1 MAKKSTIENNNHR
14 KEVVKQYASRRA
26 KLKTLVM
33 DKELSFEERFQANIK
48 LAQLPRNSAK
58 IRIRNRCALSGRPRG
73 YYRKMDL
80 SRIALRELASNGLIP
95 GMTKS
100 SW

>member
-14 KEVVKQYASRRA
+14 RELVRQYAPRRA
-26 KLKTLVM
+26 KLKALVM
-33 DKELSFEERFQANIK
+33 DKSLSFEERFQANIK

-58 IRIRNRCALSGRPRG
+58 IRVRNRCALSGRPRG

-80 SRIALRELASNGLIP
+80 SRIALRELASSGLIP

>member
-1 MAKKSTIENNNHR
+1 MAKKSTIENNNRRR
-14 KEVVKQYASRRA
+14 KLTRQYAPRRA
-26 KLKTLVM
+26 KLKALVM
-33 DKELSFEERFQANIK
+33 DRSLSFEERFQANIK

-58 IRIRNRCALSGRPRG
+58 IRVRNRCALSGRPRG

-80 SRIALRELASNGLIP
+80 SRIALRELASSGLIP

>member
-1 MAKKSTIENNNHR
+1 MAKKSTIENNNNR
-14 KEVVKQYASRRA
+14 RQLSRQYAPRRA
-26 KLKTLVM
+26 KLKALVM
-33 DKELSFEERFQANIK
+33 NRSLSFEERFQANIK

-58 IRIRNRCALSGRPRG
+58 IRVRNRCALSGRPRG

-80 SRIALRELASNGLIP
+80 SRIALRELASSGLIP

>member
-1 MAKKSTIENNNHR
+1 MAKKSTVENNNR
-14 KEVVKQYASRRA
+14 RQLLTKQYASRRA
-26 KLKTLVM
+26 KLKALVM
-33 DKELSFEERFQANIK
+33 NRELSFEERFQANIK

-58 IRIRNRCALSGRPRG
+58 SRVRNRCALSGRPRG
-73 YYRKMDL
+73 YYRQLNL
-80 SRIALRELASNGLIP
+80 SRIALRELASSGLIP

>member
-14 KEVVKQYASRRA
+14 RELVKQYASRRA
-26 KLKTLVM
+26 KLKALVM
-33 DKELSFEERFQANIK
+33 DRSLSFEERFQANIK

-58 IRIRNRCALSGRPRG
+58 IRVRNRCALSGRPRG
-73 YYRKMDL
+73 YYRQLDL
-80 SRIALRELASNGLIP
+80 SRIALRELASSGMIP

>member
-14 KEVVKQYASRRA
+14 RELVRQYATRRL
-26 KLKTLVM
+26 KLKALVM
-33 DKELSFEERFQANIK
+33 DRALSFEERFQANIK

-58 IRIRNRCALSGRPRG
+58 NRVRNRCALSGRPRG

-80 SRIALRELASNGLIP
+80 SRIALRELASSGLIP